1 VASLDDLFDALS
13 ALRDAGDPFD
23 RRHDAAWR
31 VIDAHLRAS
40 FPGDGA
46 DADEARQETLIAIG
60 RGVTSMSA
68 TVPLQAAKWIVTIH
82 RRKIVDHVRAR
93 KRDPAHRGL
102 DRDAESPLVDRL
114 EADDRRPLGP
124 AAIARVIA
132 TVEEEVDGYLAE
144 TEPSPAERQLRRI
157 QARAALH
164 RHVLEADLE
173 DLLRVLE
180 ADAPGRDAGPLGRD
194 RIYKWVER
202 GRPIVVAALDRWASR
217 CGEGSIEAG
226 IAVAVREIVEARRV
240 DAGKPRPDRR
250 KGTPP

>member
-1 VASLDDLFDALS
+1 MASLDDLFDALS

-114 EADDRRPLGP
+114 EAD
-124 AAIARVIA
+124 
-132 TVEEEVDGYLAE
+132 
-144 TEPSPAERQLRRI
+144 
-157 QARAALH
+157 
-164 RHVLEADLE
+164 
-173 DLLRVLE
+173 
-180 ADAPGRDAGPLGRD
+180 APGRDAGPLGRD

-226 IAVAVREIVEARRV
+226 IAAVVREIVEARRV